1 MHKKKLKSIFLG
13 SRIEAYKVLDKLTN
27 VIGIIPI
34 KNSYVHKNKKNIIF
48 FSNKKNCKK
57 INIFLKNSDADLILS
72 SGYPFKIPKNILM
85 SKKIFINS
93 HPGYLPKYKG
103 KKSIPDAYKKN
114 EKYIGCT
121 VHYINEKID
130 DGKIISKKSVNIE
143 GLRLDEVYNL
153 VFSKL
158 EPEVIKESLNKIINT
173 LYKF

>member
-1 MHKKKLKSIFLG
+1 MHI
-13 SRIEAYKVLDKLTN
+13 
-27 VIGIIPI
+27 
-34 KNSYVHKNKKNIIF
+34 
-48 FSNKKNCKK
+48 
-57 INIFLKNSDADLILS
+57 
-72 SGYPFKIPKNILM
+72 
-85 SKKIFINS
+85 
-93 HPGYLPKYKG
+93 
-103 KKSIPDAYKKN
+103 KKN